1 MSLTAKDFEFLQEKA
16 QKILQ
21 DLKTVDD
28 HEWRKKKELIAE
40 YVITNRQLL
49 KANKLPIENNQNFC
63 SFIVLNLNN
72 RGITVNRNGAFYD
85 LFSDDEKGNQGI
97 KNRLEVENISSDFT
111 MNEQVQKLNNS
122 KPEIQDEYTQYLEFA
137 SISLLQASKI
147 MEDILEKYGDY
158 RKEIQEGLQEPISE
172 LMQTEKELRAQLE
185 HIAGNLDLRN
195 KARDFKKI
203 KALLLEKV
211 EYNIAKVAQLIHV
224 SPKHLSANVMRNEQ
238 DDLMEKAKW
247 FDVIDVKCSCG
258 KENSIDIADWFNKQ
272 VERMT
277 LSLPFKK
284 PTITHN
290 IT

>member
-1 MSLTAKDFEFLQEKA
+1 
-16 QKILQ
+16 
-21 DLKTVDD
+21 
-28 HEWRKKKELIAE
+28 
-40 YVITNRQLL
+40 
-49 KANKLPIENNQNFC
+49 
-63 SFIVLNLNN
+63 
-72 RGITVNRNGAFYD
+72 
-85 LFSDDEKGNQGI
+85 
-97 KNRLEVENISSDFT
+97 
-111 MNEQVQKLNNS
+111 
-122 KPEIQDEYTQYLEFA
+122 
-137 SISLLQASKI
+137 
-147 MEDILEKYGDY
+147 
-158 RKEIQEGLQEPISE
+158 
-172 LMQTEKELRAQLE
+172 MQTEKELRAQLE

>member
-1 MSLTAKDFEFLQEKA
+1 MSLTSKDYEFLQEKA

-111 MNEQVQKLNNS
+111 MNEQVQKLNNA

-137 SISLLQASKI
+137 SVSLLQASKI

-290 IT
+290 IN

>member
-1 MSLTAKDFEFLQEKA
+1 MSLTSKDYEFLQEKA

-290 IT
+290 IN

>member
-1 MSLTAKDFEFLQEKA
+1 M
-16 QKILQ
+16 
-21 DLKTVDD
+21 
-28 HEWRKKKELIAE
+28 
-40 YVITNRQLL
+40 
-49 KANKLPIENNQNFC
+49 
-63 SFIVLNLNN
+63 LNLNN

-137 SISLLQASKI
+137 SVSLLQASKI

-290 IT
+290 IN

>member
-1 MSLTAKDFEFLQEKA
+1 MSLTSKDYEFLQEKA

-63 SFIVLNLNN
+63 SYIVLNLNN

-111 MNEQVQKLNNS
+111 MNEQVQKLNNA

-137 SISLLQASKI
+137 SVSLLQASKI

-290 IT
+290 IN

>member
-1 MSLTAKDFEFLQEKA
+1 MSLTSKDYEFLQEKA

-137 SISLLQASKI
+137 SVSLLQASKI

-290 IT
+290 IN